1 MQRSGKSP
9 ENRHNDFETNINE
22 MLTAIPWT
30 AGKAS
35 KTLYEGS
42 MIGLYDDSA
51 IELDSEETIL
61 TGVGMELESAREA
74 KATRVYSQG
83 EPQRDAKSK

>member
-1 MQRSGKSP
+1 
-9 ENRHNDFETNINE
+9 
-22 MLTAIPWT
+22 
-30 AGKAS
+30 
-35 KTLYEGS
+35 